1 MLDDIQD
8 TLADFAQRDSRLH
21 YCLLDVEHLGNER
34 CTLSGVILDA
44 AALAEVVA
52 DLQARFPTLSFDA
65 RQVKVLSAAEP
76 KKLTVATNVT
86 AVMSDPSWRSE
97 QMSQV
102 MNGWQ
107 VEILLEQES
116 WAFVRQTRDNG
127 YLGWV
132 YRGYLADE
140 APPLMTHMV
149 YQPVVVLRAAPDP
162 ASELVGRVWGGME
175 VGVTAVSGEWSQIS
189 LAGGLMGWLP
199 QTTLR
204 ALAALPAAEETR
216 RQQITSFACQL
227 MGVPYLWGGRTALGI
242 DCSGLSELSHRL
254 SGVTI
259 PRDADMQFA
268 AGQEVQPPFKAG
280 DLLFLAVNEDI
291 GRYLMWA
298 SAWAA
303 GRLCIPPAPA
313 MASTWMRCRPRPP

>member
-107 VEILLEQES
+107 VEIFVGTGDPGLLCARPATMAI
-116 WAFVRQTRDNG
+116 WAGFT
-127 YLGWV
+127 
-132 YRGYLADE
+132 
-140 APPLMTHMV
+140 
-149 YQPVVVLRAAPDP
+149 
-162 ASELVGRVWGGME
+162 
-175 VGVTAVSGEWSQIS
+175 GVIWQ
-189 LAGGLMGWLP
+189 MK
-199 QTTLR
+199 
-204 ALAALPAAEETR
+204 R
-216 RQQITSFACQL
+216 R
-227 MGVPYLWGGRTALGI
+227 P
-242 DCSGLSELSHRL
+242 
-254 SGVTI
+254 
-259 PRDADMQFA
+259 
-268 AGQEVQPPFKAG
+268 
-280 DLLFLAVNEDI
+280 
-291 GRYLMWA
+291 
-298 SAWAA
+298 
-303 GRLCIPPAPA
+303 
-313 MASTWMRCRPRPP
+313 